1 MQTLSNTHTHTHA
14 HTHTHTHTNANTHTY
29 THIYTRYADAAFFYL
44 FLLFLLDMQTL
55 PYIVVENP
63 HIQKVHTLY
72 RTAFEK
78 LVAFPKVSSV

>member
-1 MQTLSNTHTHTHA
+1 
-14 HTHTHTHTNANTHTY
+14 
-29 THIYTRYADAAFFYL
+29 
-44 FLLFLLDMQTL
+44 MQTL